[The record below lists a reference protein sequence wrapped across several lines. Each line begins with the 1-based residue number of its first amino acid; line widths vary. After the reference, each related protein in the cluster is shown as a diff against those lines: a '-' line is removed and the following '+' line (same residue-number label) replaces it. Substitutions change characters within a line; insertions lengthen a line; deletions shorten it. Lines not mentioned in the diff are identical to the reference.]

1 MKTRR
6 SIMWRSV
13 FGAALLTVCASG
25 SLRADTYRSD
35 VELSNREIALR
46 QVPLGDLVADA
57 VRASARADVG
67 LVPAS
72 AFSDTSVTLARGG
85 FALGDALKSLEYKS
99 ETIAVVK
106 LTGEQIRAAL
116 ENSLYQYPARSNALL
131 QTSGL
136 VVSFSAS
143 ASPGRRVT
151 SAKIN
156 GADVQ
161 SGKIYRVA
169 MPISLAN
176 GGNAYFKYWKKSD
189 TEKDTGVTLEAALT
203 AYLNDHKIIAK
214 GEDRLVASSK

>member
-1 MKTRR
+1 MKTRC
-6 SIMWRSV
+6 SIMWKSAV
-13 FGAALLTVCASG
+13 GAAVLTVCASG
-25 SLRADTYRSD
+25 VLCADTYRSD
-35 VELSNREIALR
+35 VELSNREIAMR

-57 VRASARADVG
+57 VRASAHADAA

-72 AFSDTSVTLARGG
+72 AFSETSMTLARGG

-99 ETIAVVK
+99 ETIAIVK

-116 ENSLYQYPARSNALL
+116 ENSLYQYPVRSNALL

-136 VVSFSAS
+136 LVSFSAS
-143 ASPGRRVT
+143 APSGRRVT
-151 SAKIN
+151 SVKIN
-156 GADVQ
+156 GADAQ
-161 SGKIYRVA
+161 PGKTYRVA

-203 AYLNDHKIIAK
+203 AYLNDHKTIAK